1 MSTNLTDTEARTPA
15 MAPGLR
21 TTGHSLTLQLLT
33 SGYEAEVL
41 TFLAERSLHTVCM
54 TGLILENGLR
64 SPSNRG
70 DFYACLDAAGQLEGV
85 ALIGHATLI
94 EARSDAV
101 IEAFARLAQ
110 NNPRAH
116 LIRGEQEMIERFLGY
131 YQPIGYQP
139 RLMCRELLFEQ
150 RYCALTP
157 ETVNNLRQ
165 ATLDDLGQ
173 IMTVNAEMIFEESG
187 INPLQTDLTGFSR
200 RTARRIE
207 QGRIW
212 VWIEN
217 KRLIF
222 KTDVMS
228 DTPEVIY
235 LEGVFVNSEER
246 GKGYG
251 LLCFTQLCHRLLER
265 AKSIC
270 LLVNEHNEAGINLY
284 KKAGYTLQGYYD
296 TVYLQREKPQK
307 DKDLSGIE

>member
-1 MSTNLTDTEARTPA
+1 MSTNFTEPEPVTPA
-15 MAPGLR
+15 LANGLG
-21 TTGHSLTLQLLT
+21 TTDDSVTLRLLT
-33 SGYEAEVL
+33 NGYEAEAL
-41 TFLAERSLHTVCM
+41 TFLAERSLHTVGM
-54 TGLILENGLR
+54 VGLILENGLR

-70 DFYACLDAAGQLEGV
+70 DFYACLNAAGQLEGI

-101 IEAFARLAQ
+101 IEAFARLAE

-116 LIRGEQEMIERFLGY
+116 LIRGEQEIIERFLRY

-139 RLMCRELLFEQ
+139 RLISRELLFEQ

-157 ETVNNLRQ
+157 ETVDNLRQ
-165 ATLDDLGQ
+165 ATLDDLGI

-187 INPLQTDLTGFSR
+187 INPLQTDLIGFSR

-235 LEGVFVNSEER
+235 LEGVFVNPEER

-265 AKSIC
+265 TKSIC
-270 LLVNEHNEAGINLY
+270 LLVNEHNQAAINLY
-284 KKAGYTLQGYYD
+284 KKSGYTLQGCYD

-307 DKDLSGIE
+307 DKDLSRIE